1 MTEEKLHE
9 VANYLYRVMVSFDYS
24 SLSEF
29 TINLSFKHDTF
40 WIDTDVKNH
49 EAIRFKDVESEEE

>member
-9 VANYLYRVMVSFDYS
+9 VANYLYRLMASFDYS

-29 TINLSFKHDTF
+29 TINLSFRHDTF
-40 WIDTDVKNH
+40 WVDTDVKNN